1 MARIGIYFAI
11 SPFFCRFDGS
21 TLGIFTMDLRIERK
35 EFACQDSFN
44 LPRGGDSTWWLLT
57 IRQKF
62 RIDFDDGN
70 QRNRRCSLE
79 ERKKERKYFVYKML
93 LFRFIFIFRFIGR
106 KERKG
111 EHFSKWNRALSFRKI
126 LSLKEISLW
135 SLKHEICN
143 CDIKLKMMSTDFFK
157 KNEWQLQIE
166 SAKKYLFIYIF
177 SEIRIFQS
185 RNRDVRFI
193 FWRWI
198 WFSLDC

>member
-1 MARIGIYFAI
+1 
-11 SPFFCRFDGS
+11 
-21 TLGIFTMDLRIERK
+21 MDLRIERK

-44 LPRGGDSTWWLLT
+44 LPRGGGSTWWLLT

-62 RIDFDDGN
+62 RIDFDDG
-70 QRNRRCSLE
+70 RYFLE

-93 LFRFIFIFRFIGR
+93 LFRFIFTFRFIGR

-126 LSLKEISLW
+126 LSLIEISLW

-143 CDIKLKMMSTDFFK
+143 CDIKLKMMSTDFFFL

-166 SAKKYLFIYIF
+166 STKKYLFVYIF

-193 FWRWI
+193 FWI

>member
-44 LPRGGDSTWWLLT
+44 LPRGGFHVVTFDHSSKVSNRFRWWE
-57 IRQKF
+57 IFSWREKKREKVF
-62 RIDFDDGN
+62 RIQDASISVYLYF
-70 QRNRRCSLE
+70 SFHW
-79 ERKKERKYFVYKML
+79 KKV
-93 LFRFIFIFRFIGR
+93 G

-126 LSLKEISLW
+126 LSLIEISLW

-143 CDIKLKMMSTDFFK
+143 CDIKLKMMSTDFFFK
-157 KNEWQLQIE
+157 KRMTI
-166 SAKKYLFIYIF
+166 ADRICKKIFVYLYFQWNSNF
-177 SEIRIFQS
+177 SKQKSRCEIRMW
-185 RNRDVRFI
+185 N
-193 FWRWI
+193 WRWI
-198 WFSLDC
+198 WFSLDY